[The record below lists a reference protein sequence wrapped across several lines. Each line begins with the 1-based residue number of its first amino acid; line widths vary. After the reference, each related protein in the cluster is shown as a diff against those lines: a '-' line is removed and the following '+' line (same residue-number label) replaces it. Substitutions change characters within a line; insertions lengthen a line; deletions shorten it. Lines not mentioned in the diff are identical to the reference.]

1 MLPKL
6 LFLVADGMGDWPV
19 DALGGK
25 TPLMAA
31 NAPHMD
37 ALAAKGIMGRCR
49 TVPKG
54 MAPGSDVANMAL
66 MGFDPAKYHTG
77 RGPIEAAAQGL
88 DLEPDDLVW
97 RMNIVTV
104 SEYGANGQMLD
115 YAAGHPANADA
126 RQLVEEL
133 QKRLGNEQFTFYPGV
148 QYRHLLVQ
156 RGGAKKAVE
165 KQLAINPPHDILDK
179 PIAAD
184 LAAYATCPELNELLQ
199 KAAAILAEP
208 VNKTKANAIWPW
220 GQGSPLLLPD
230 FAKTYGLRGG
240 VVSAVDLVNGL
251 GRAAGMQV
259 LEVEGATG
267 LLDTNYEGKVE
278 AALAFLEKGDY
289 VYVHVEA
296 PDECGHAGNPD
307 DKIES
312 IQRFDA
318 RILAPLQKALPDAA
332 FVLTCDHFTP
342 IVERTHVS
350 DPVPFVISWPGCTPN
365 HTATVFSEQA
375 AAGIPLLLEPG
386 HKFMQWVLERL
397 SETSW

>member
-6 LFLVADGMGDWPV
+6 LFLIADGMGDWPV

-25 TPLMAA
+25 TPLMSA
-31 NAPHMD
+31 NTPHMD
-37 ALAAKGIMGRCR
+37 ALAAKGLMGRCR
-49 TVPKG
+49 TVPQG
-54 MAPGSDVANMAL
+54 MPPGSDVANMAL

-88 DLEPDDLVW
+88 KLDPDDLVW

-104 SEYGANGQMLD
+104 SEYGPGGMMRD
-115 YAAGHPANADA
+115 YAAGHPDNADA
-126 RQLVEEL
+126 RQLVLEL
-133 QKRLGNEQFTFYPGV
+133 QKRLGNEKFTFYPGV

-156 RGGAKKAVE
+156 RGGAKQPEAR
-165 KQLAINPPHDILDK
+165 LDINPPHDILDK
-179 PIAAD
+179 PLADD
-184 LAAYATCPELNELLQ
+184 LAAYGGCRELNDLLQ
-199 KAAAILAEP
+199 AAAAILAEP
-208 VNKTKANAIWPW
+208 VNKTKANAVWPW

-230 FAKTYGLRGG
+230 FAATYGIRGA

-251 GRAAGMQV
+251 GRAAGMEV

-267 LLDTNYEGKVE
+267 LLDTNYEGKVA
-278 AALAFLEKGDY
+278 AALAFLEQGDY
-289 VYVHVEA
+289 VYLHVEA
-296 PDECGHAGNPD
+296 PDECGHAGNSA

-312 IQRFDA
+312 IERFDS

-350 DPVPFVISWPGCTPN
+350 DPVPFVVSWPGCDPN
-365 HTATVFSEQA
+365 HKAVTFDERTAAE
-375 AAGIPLLLEPG
+375 IPLLLEPG
-386 HKFMQWVLERL
+386 HMFMQWVLERL
-397 SETSW
+397 SESSW

>member
-1 MLPKL
+1 
-6 LFLVADGMGDWPV
+6 MGDWPV

-31 NAPHMD
+31 NTPHMD

-49 TVPKG
+49 TVPHG
-54 MAPGSDVANMAL
+54 MPPGSDVANMAL
-66 MGFDPAKYHTG
+66 MGFDPTRYHTG

-88 DLEPDDLVW
+88 QLKPDDLVW
-97 RMNIVTV
+97 RLNIVTV
-104 SEYGANGQMLD
+104 SEYGVNGLMRD
-115 YAAGHPANADA
+115 YAAGHPDNADA
-126 RQLVEEL
+126 RRLVEAL
-133 QKRLGNEQFTFYPGV
+133 QQRLGNEQFAFYPGV

-156 RGGAKKAVE
+156 RGGAA
-165 KQLAINPPHDILDK
+165 LPDAGLGINPPHDILDK
-179 PIAAD
+179 PLADD
-184 LAAYATCPELNELLQ
+184 LAAYASCPDLNKLLQ
-199 KAAAILAEP
+199 EAAAILAEP

-220 GQGSPLLLPD
+220 GQGRPLLLPD
-230 FAKTYGLRGG
+230 FAAAYGVRGG

-251 GRAAGMQV
+251 GRAAGMRV

-278 AALAFLEKGDY
+278 AALAFLEEGDY

-296 PDECGHAGNPD
+296 PDECGHAGDPG
-307 DKIES
+307 DKVEAIE
-312 IQRFDA
+312 RFDA

-350 DPVPFVISWPGCTPN
+350 DPVPFVLSWPGCEPN
-365 HTATVFSEQA
+365 HTATEFTEQA
-375 AAGIPLLLEPG
+375 AADVPLLLEPG
-386 HKFMQWVLERL
+386 HMFMQWVLERL
-397 SETSW
+397 NEFSW